1 MAESEIDNQAKK
13 NANKKIKSGWKKIDI
28 KKHNIKAAMKAERAS
43 NPEENHPIL
52 GGLFNKRSDKIKKL
66 VKTYKKVNK
75 VDKFLDK
82 QSDRLDKHG
91 IWNKN
96 KGSALAYLE
105 KQKLLKKGLYRD
117 KKGGTILDTPGGAK
131 LKFKKPV
138 DRSQDSMARHSAK
151 IGGRAGLKGGGMST
165 RGLGRAFM
173 KGGKV

>member
-1 MAESEIDNQAKK
+1 MV
-13 NANKKIKSGWKKIDI
+13 
-28 KKHNIKAAMKAERAS
+28 
-43 NPEENHPIL
+43 
-52 GGLFNKRSDKIKKL
+52 LFMTFK
-66 VKTYKKVNK
+66 
-75 VDKFLDK
+75 
-82 QSDRLDKHG
+82 
-91 IWNKN
+91 
-96 KGSALAYLE
+96 